1 MVSRAKMNRGR
12 LLGVVIGYSSQRVRT
27 CQRLQLSWRLWILKM
42 ILRHLV
48 PNIVRMCHAAGVVW

>member
-1 MVSRAKMNRGR
+1 MNRGR